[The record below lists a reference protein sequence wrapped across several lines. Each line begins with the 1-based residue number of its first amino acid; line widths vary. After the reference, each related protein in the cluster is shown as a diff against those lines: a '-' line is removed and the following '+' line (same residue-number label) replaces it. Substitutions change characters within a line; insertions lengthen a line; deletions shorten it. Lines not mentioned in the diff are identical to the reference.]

1 MALVATVQHF
11 YTAAKKELAW
21 LPWKRLPRLRRMIRS
36 VLVANRGE
44 IACRIIRA
52 CRAMG
57 MHTVA
62 VYSEADANAL
72 HKVLAD
78 IAAPIGPAP
87 AAQSYLDTN
96 KVLAAAIE
104 HGADAVHPGYGFLSE
119 SSAFARAVQAAGLVW
134 IGPDPRTIAAMG
146 DKEQAR
152 RVAAES
158 GVPVL
163 PGSGCLDP
171 EAPETWLAQARAVGF
186 PLLVKAV
193 GGGGGIGMKRVDA
206 LAGLQPTVES
216 AQALAAKAF
225 GRRDVYLERYV
236 ERARH
241 VEIQVFGDGE
251 GGAVHLFEREC
262 SVQRRFQKIVEESPA
277 PGLSPAVLERMA
289 NAAIALAA
297 AQRYRGAGTVEF
309 VVDARTE
316 EFFFLEMNTRIQV
329 EHAVTEMITGI
340 DLVQWQIRLAAGT
353 ATPFAQQD
361 IRRDGAA
368 IECRL
373 YAENPAK
380 QFLPSPG
387 RLTTLRLP
395 APSAR
400 LRIDTGVREGDAVTP
415 YYDPMIAKLIA
426 HGPDRAS
433 ALRTMDAAL
442 REVRI
447 EGIAHNAVFLR
458 AVLAHDEFAAGRIDT
473 GFVER
478 ERAALLGAVAA

>member
-1 MALVATVQHF
+1 
-11 YTAAKKELAW
+11 
-21 LPWKRLPRLRRMIRS
+21 MIRS
-36 VLVANRGE
+36 VLIANRGE
-44 IACRIIRA
+44 IACRVIRA
-52 CRAMG
+52 CRELG
-57 MHTVA
+57 LRTVA
-62 VYSEADANAL
+62 VHSDADANAL
-72 HKVLAD
+72 HAELAD
-78 IAAPIGPAP
+78 IAVPIGPAP
-87 AAQSYLDTN
+87 AAQSYLDAA
-96 KVLAAAIE
+96 KVLAAGIE

-119 SSAFARAVQAAGLVW
+119 NSAFARAARTAGLVW
-134 IGPDPRTIAAMG
+134 IGPDPQTLDAMG

-152 RVAAES
+152 RVAEAS
-158 GVPVL
+158 GIPVL
-163 PGSGCLDP
+163 PGSGRLG
-171 EAPETWLAQARAVGF
+171 APQTWLAQARAVGF

-206 LAGLQPTVES
+206 TTALQATVES

-225 GRRDVYLERYV
+225 GCRDVYLERYV

-277 PGLSPAVLERMA
+277 PGLSAAALARMA
-289 NAAIALAA
+289 SAAVALAA

-329 EHAVTEMITGI
+329 EHGVTEMVTGV

-353 ATPFAQQD
+353 AARLTQQD
-361 IRRDGAA
+361 IRRTGAA

-380 QFLPSPG
+380 HFLPSPG
-387 RLTTLRLP
+387 RLARLRLP
-395 APSAR
+395 AASAQ
-400 LRIDTGVREGDAVTP
+400 LRIDTGVREGDTVTP

-426 HGPDRAS
+426 HGADRAA
-433 ALRTMDAAL
+433 ALQTMDEAL
-442 REVRI
+442 REVQI
-447 EGIAHNAVFLR
+447 DGIAHNAAFLR
-458 AVLAHDEFAAGRIDT
+458 SLLAHDDFTAGRIDT

-478 ERAALLGAVAA
+478 ERAALLGAVTT

>member
-1 MALVATVQHF
+1 
-11 YTAAKKELAW
+11 
-21 LPWKRLPRLRRMIRS
+21 MIRS
-36 VLVANRGE
+36 VLIANRGE
-44 IACRIIRA
+44 IACRVIRA
-52 CRAMG
+52 CRELG
-57 MHTVA
+57 LRTVA
-62 VYSEADANAL
+62 IYSDADANAL
-72 HKVLAD
+72 HAELAD
-78 IAAPIGPAP
+78 VAVPIGPAP
-87 AAQSYLDTN
+87 AAQSYLDAA
-96 KVLAAAIE
+96 KVLAAGIE

-119 SSAFARAVQAAGLVW
+119 NSAFARAARTAGLVW
-134 IGPDPRTIAAMG
+134 IGPDPQTLDAMG

-152 RVAAES
+152 RVAEAS

-163 PGSGCLDP
+163 PGSGRLGVP
-171 EAPETWLAQARAVGF
+171 QTWLAQARAVGF

-206 LAGLQPTVES
+206 MTALQATVES

-225 GRRDVYLERYV
+225 GCRDVYLERYV

-277 PGLSPAVLERMA
+277 PGLSAAALARMA
-289 NAAIALAA
+289 SAAVALAA

-329 EHAVTEMITGI
+329 EHGVTEMVTGV

-353 ATPFAQQD
+353 AARLTQQD
-361 IRRDGAA
+361 IRRTGAA

-380 QFLPSPG
+380 HFLPSPG
-387 RLTTLRLP
+387 RLARLRLP
-395 APSAR
+395 AAHAQ
-400 LRIDTGVREGDAVTP
+400 LRIDTGVREGDTVTP

-426 HGPDRAS
+426 HGADRAA
-433 ALRTMDAAL
+433 ALQTMDEAL
-442 REVRI
+442 REVQI
-447 EGIAHNAVFLR
+447 DGIAHNAAFLR
-458 AVLAHDEFAAGRIDT
+458 SLLAHDDFTAGRIDT

-478 ERAALLGAVAA
+478 ERAALLGAVTT